1 MNSLFQQLNQ
11 GQKTL
16 FPNKLKNMLNMI
28 KSGGNPQAMVESM
41 VANNPQIQQAIQQAG
56 GDPKKAFYNMAQQMG
71 VDPQEVLKMMK

>member
-41 VANNPQIQQAIQQAG
+41 AANNPQIQQAIQQAG